1 MPTWAPKWISGWA
14 PDCPQGLRPRATPW
28 RALRRYPGPIHILK
42 AEHGALTHVPVAP
55 RGLPNVTVE
64 VVAGGGHLFPM
75 THADVARD
83 ALFEAAV

>member
-1 MPTWAPKWISGWA
+1 MCRS
-14 PDCPQGLRPRATPW
+14 Q
-28 RALRRYPGPIHILK
+28 
-42 AEHGALTHVPVAP
+42 P
-55 RGLPNVTVE
+55 RGLPNVSVE